1 MCFSNPDSHNW
12 HQVNSVREEK
22 KCLPRRLS
30 SFSSPS
36 PYPPTPFS
44 LPLSFTQ
51 IFHFT
56 HSFVFIQ
63 IFQLLPPLSLSA
75 WMPTAILPSLS
86 CLKDAE
92 KAVTTEVGFKGSGWA
107 QLYTTVWWSLLPI
120 CICKSLRILFV
131 CLFEPG
137 QVCWTR
143 AKAEI
148 KTSNPISYYT
158 YCCYNSLLWSTFFP
172 LEWRVEFAQSS
183 RCCQFRGPRLHENF
197 SKQKCYNH
205 WCYIKSWLPVTSSQT
220 YCNMLIYSDSYDE
233 YFLS

>member
-1 MCFSNPDSHNW
+1 
-12 HQVNSVREEK
+12 
-22 KCLPRRLS
+22 
-30 SFSSPS
+30 
-36 PYPPTPFS
+36 
-44 LPLSFTQ
+44 
-51 IFHFT
+51 
-56 HSFVFIQ
+56 
-63 IFQLLPPLSLSA
+63 
-75 WMPTAILPSLS
+75 MPTAILPSLS

-205 WCYIKSWLPVTSSQT
+205 WCYIESWHVTRAGYRWPAHRHTVVCWFTVTLMMNTFSVKQK
-220 YCNMLIYSDSYDE
+220 L
-233 YFLS
+233 FLFCERSVI